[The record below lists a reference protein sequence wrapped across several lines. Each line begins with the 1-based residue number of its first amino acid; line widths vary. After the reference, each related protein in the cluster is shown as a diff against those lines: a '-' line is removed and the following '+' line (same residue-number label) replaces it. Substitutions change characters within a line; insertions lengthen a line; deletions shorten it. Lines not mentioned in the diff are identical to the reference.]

1 MKYSVTTV
9 CLPALDMAQQAALL
23 QKLGFD
29 GVELRVRR
37 VSDEVRAKAEPSS
50 WGYHVNDV
58 TPENF
63 AEKAPAIRQILSDH
77 GLSLAGLATN
87 MTCLDLEQFKHALA
101 GAVAAGAPFIRLA
114 AAAGYTGKDGENYWS
129 IYGETV
135 AGYARCLELAKGS
148 GVKLVLEMHGGTIHP
163 SASLAYRI
171 LSQFSSSA
179 VGVIY
184 DPQNMV
190 KDGFETPAL
199 ALSLLGDYLAH
210 CHFGAHRPFPGDK
223 DAKGTAQWKWEACS
237 MAEGLFNFPLIIK
250 LLQKQQYSHFITIED
265 FRANIAPELKLAEG
279 IQYLRSLE
287 GQA

>member
-9 CLPALDMAQQAALL
+9 CLPALDMTQQAALL

-37 VSDEVRAKAEPSS
+37 VSDELRAKAEPSN

-63 AEKAPAIRQILSDH
+63 AEKAPEIRRILSDH
-77 GLSLAGLATN
+77 GLALAGLATN
-87 MTCLDLEQFKHALA
+87 MTCLDLEQFKHALD
-101 GAVAAGAPFIRLA
+101 GAVVAGAPFIRLA
-114 AAAGYTGKDGENYWS
+114 AAAGYTGKDNENYWS

-135 AGYARCLELAKGS
+135 AGYARCVELAKGS
-148 GVKLVLEMHGGTIHP
+148 GVKLLLEMHGGTIHP
-163 SASLAYRI
+163 SASLAYRV
-171 LSQFSSSA
+171 LSQFSPSS

-210 CHFGAHRPFPGDK
+210 CHFGAHRPISGDK
-223 DAKGTAQWKWEACS
+223 DAKGAVQWKWEACS

-250 LLQKQQYSHFITIED
+250 LLQKQRYSHFISIED
-265 FRANIAPELKLAEG
+265 FRAIAPELKLAEG

-287 GQA
+287 EHA

>member
-9 CLPALDMAQQAALL
+9 CLPALDMTQQAALL

-37 VSDEVRAKAEPSS
+37 VSDELRAKAEPSN

-63 AEKAPAIRQILSDH
+63 AEKAPEIRRILSDH
-77 GLSLAGLATN
+77 GLALAGLATN
-87 MTCLDLEQFKHALA
+87 MTCLDLEQFKHALE
-101 GAVAAGAPFIRLA
+101 GAVVAGAPFIRLA
-114 AAAGYTGKDGENYWS
+114 AAAGYTGKDNENYWS

-135 AGYARCLELAKGS
+135 AGYARCVELAKGS
-148 GVKLVLEMHGGTIHP
+148 GVKLLLEMHGGTIHP
-163 SASLAYRI
+163 SASLAYRV
-171 LSQFSSSA
+171 LSQFSPSS

-210 CHFGAHRPFPGDK
+210 CHFGAHRPLPGDK
-223 DAKGTAQWKWEACS
+223 DAKGTVQWKWEACS

-250 LLQKQQYSHFITIED
+250 LLQKQRYSRFITIED
-265 FRANIAPELKLAEG
+265 FRAIAPEQKLAEG
-279 IQYLRSLE
+279 IQYLRALE
-287 GQA
+287 EQA

>member
-9 CLPALDMAQQAALL
+9 CLPALDMAQQAQLL

-37 VSDEVRAKAEPSS
+37 VSDEHRAKAEPSS

-63 AEKAPAIRQILSDH
+63 EQKAPSIRQILSDH

-87 MTCLDLEQFKHALA
+87 MSCLDLEQFKPALA
-101 GAVAAGAPFIRLA
+101 GAVAAGAPFIRLG
-114 AAAGYTGKDGENYWS
+114 AAAGFTGKEHENYWS

-135 AGYARCLELAKGS
+135 AGYARCLELSKGS
-148 GVKLVLEMHGGTIHP
+148 GVKLLMEMHGGTIHP
-163 SASLAYRI
+163 SASLAYRV
-171 LSQFSSSA
+171 LSQFSPA
-179 VGVIY
+179 DVGVIY

-190 KDGFETPAL
+190 KDGYETPAL
-199 ALSLLGDYLAH
+199 ALQLLGDYLAH
-210 CHFGAHRPFPGDK
+210 CHFGAHRPVAGEK
-223 DAKGTAQWKWEACS
+223 DASGTVPWKWEACS
-237 MAEGLFNFPLIIK
+237 MAEGFFDFPLIIK
-250 LLQKQQYSHFITIED
+250 LLQKHRYGNFITIED
-265 FRANIAPELKLAEG
+265 FRANPAPELKLAEG

-287 GQA
+287 EQA